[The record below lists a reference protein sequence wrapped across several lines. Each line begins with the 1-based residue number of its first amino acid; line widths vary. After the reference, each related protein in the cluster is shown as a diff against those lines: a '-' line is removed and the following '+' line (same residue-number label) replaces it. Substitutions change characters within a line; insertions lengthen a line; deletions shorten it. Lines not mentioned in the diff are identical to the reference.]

1 MLVNLRHQHRT
12 TVQFLWFINYELFK
26 KAQQAKSKKI
36 QDENDSYK
44 KSDLEWEGLT
54 NRLRAE
60 IDELNN
66 DKEKLLTD
74 NKDLNS
80 QLSENET
87 SKEIK
92 EKVESLDV
100 ENKLIKEQ
108 LNARETQLTS
118 LQAGWYFWNGTVVFT
133 VAATRSYFLS
143 RLVISV
149 FWIGS
154 KPPTNYVLIN
164 LC

>member
-1 MLVNLRHQHRT
+1 MYPFV
-12 TVQFLWFINYELFK
+12 WIINYELFK

-118 LQAGWYFWNGTVVFT
+118 LQAGWYF
-133 VAATRSYFLS
+133 RMIPSYSQEPQF
-143 RLVISV
+143 
-149 FWIGS
+149 
-154 KPPTNYVLIN
+154 VLIFT
-164 LC
+164 LGWLLLFSEEAVQPTAVGHLRIMCW

>member
-1 MLVNLRHQHRT
+1 M
-12 TVQFLWFINYELFK
+12 
-26 KAQQAKSKKI
+26 
-36 QDENDSYK
+36 
-44 KSDLEWEGLT
+44 EWEGLT

-87 SKEIK
+87 SKELK
-92 EKVESLDV
+92 ERLESLDV
-100 ENKLIKEQ
+100 ENKLVKEQ

-118 LQAGWYFWNGTVVFT
+118 LQA
-133 VAATRSYFLS
+133 
-143 RLVISV
+143 
-149 FWIGS
+149 
-154 KPPTNYVLIN
+154 
-164 LC
+164 

>member
-1 MLVNLRHQHRT
+1 M
-12 TVQFLWFINYELFK
+12 
-26 KAQQAKSKKI
+26 
-36 QDENDSYK
+36 
-44 KSDLEWEGLT
+44 EWEGLT

-87 SKEIK
+87 SKELK
-92 EKVESLDV
+92 ERLESLDV
-100 ENKLIKEQ
+100 ENKLVKEQ

-118 LQAGWYFWNGTVVFT
+118 LQAC
-133 VAATRSYFLS
+133 SYFQKILTTRWYEFVCS
-143 RLVISV
+143 FQGTTLVI
-149 FWIGS
+149 
-154 KPPTNYVLIN
+154 PT
-164 LC
+164 

>member
-1 MLVNLRHQHRT
+1 M
-12 TVQFLWFINYELFK
+12 TVQKSYVGETTLKIGHQTLSKTYPKSVTICATFYELLQQ
-26 KAQQAKSKKI
+26 AQQAKSKKI
-36 QDENDSYK
+36 QDENDSFK

-118 LQAGWYFWNGTVVFT
+118 LQAG
-133 VAATRSYFLS
+133 
-143 RLVISV
+143 
-149 FWIGS
+149 
-154 KPPTNYVLIN
+154 
-164 LC
+164 

>member
-1 MLVNLRHQHRT
+1 MLVTQRKKLVTKPHLKPVTN
-12 TVQFLWFINYELFK
+12 INSKSVTIRATFYELFK
-26 KAQQAKSKKI
+26 QAQQAKSKKI
-36 QDENDSYK
+36 QDENDSFK

-118 LQAGWYFWNGTVVFT
+118 LQAG
-133 VAATRSYFLS
+133 
-143 RLVISV
+143 
-149 FWIGS
+149 
-154 KPPTNYVLIN
+154 
-164 LC
+164 

>member
-1 MLVNLRHQHRT
+1 MPVLPRQNFWT
-12 TVQFLWFINYELFK
+12 FS

-66 DKEKLLTD
+66 DKEKLLTE

-87 SKEIK
+87 SKELK
-92 EKVESLDV
+92 ERLESLDV
-100 ENKLIKEQ
+100 ENKLVKEQ

-118 LQAGWYFWNGTVVFT
+118 LQAC
-133 VAATRSYFLS
+133 SYFQ
-143 RLVISV
+143 
-149 FWIGS
+149 
-154 KPPTNYVLIN
+154 K
-164 LC
+164 

>member
-1 MLVNLRHQHRT
+1 MSGSYLLN
-12 TVQFLWFINYELFK
+12 FW

-60 IDELNN
+60 IDVLNN

-87 SKEIK
+87 SKELK
-92 EKVESLDV
+92 ERIESLDV

-118 LQAGWYFWNGTVVFT
+118 LQAGWYLTNHTTFIFRVFYSKVFT
-133 VAATRSYFLS
+133 VKTRHGQKLQRPVVKNLQRPNKYK
-143 RLVISV
+143 
-149 FWIGS
+149 
-154 KPPTNYVLIN
+154 KPLF
-164 LC
+164 

>member
-1 MLVNLRHQHRT
+1 M
-12 TVQFLWFINYELFK
+12 
-26 KAQQAKSKKI
+26 
-36 QDENDSYK
+36 
-44 KSDLEWEGLT
+44 EWEGLT

-87 SKEIK
+87 SKELK
-92 EKVESLDV
+92 ERLESLDV
-100 ENKLIKEQ
+100 ENKLVKEQ

-118 LQAGWYFWNGTVVFT
+118 LQAC
-133 VAATRSYFLS
+133 SYFQKNFSKLEPLGGLS
-143 RLVISV
+143 SLTRFKAIH
-149 FWIGS
+149 
-154 KPPTNYVLIN
+154 
-164 LC
+164 